1 MWESP
6 TTSPSRHVGPSPFC
20 ARTTRHASYI
30 RPDTRCSTVGSSPE
44 LLSLL
49 HEEGVG
55 LIAFSPLAQ
64 GLLTDRYLHGI
75 PENSR
80 AARPTGH
87 LKREVVTPE
96 RVAQIARLNEIARQR
111 GQSLAEMALAWLL
124 RDNRVTSVL
133 IGASSVEQ
141 LKDNLRA
148 QENTVFS
155 EEELQEIGTVLNQ

>member
-1 MWESP
+1 MFDRWVE
-6 TTSPSRHVGPSPFC
+6 
-20 ARTTRHASYI
+20 
-30 RPDTRCSTVGSSPE
+30 PE

-87 LKREVVTPE
+87 LKREAVTPE

-124 RDNRVTSVL
+124 RDKRVTSVL

>member
-1 MWESP
+1 MFDRWVE
-6 TTSPSRHVGPSPFC
+6 
-20 ARTTRHASYI
+20 
-30 RPDTRCSTVGSSPE
+30 PE

-49 HEEGVG
+49 QEEGVG

-64 GLLTDRYLHGI
+64 GLLTNRYLHGI
-75 PENSR
+75 PDDSR

-87 LKREVVTPE
+87 LKREAITPE
-96 RVAQIARLNEIARQR
+96 RMSQINRLNDIASQR
-111 GQSLAEMALAWLL
+111 GQTLAEMALAWLL

-148 QENTVFS
+148 QENTIFTD
-155 EEELQEIGTVLNQ
+155 EELENIGTIINE

>member
-1 MWESP
+1 MFDRWVE
-6 TTSPSRHVGPSPFC
+6 
-20 ARTTRHASYI
+20 
-30 RPDTRCSTVGSSPE
+30 PE
-44 LLSLL
+44 LLPLL
-49 HEEGVG
+49 QEEGVG

-87 LKREVVTPE
+87 LKREAVTPE

-111 GQSLAEMALAWLL
+111 SQSLAEMALAWLL
-124 RDNRVTSVL
+124 RDKRVTSVL

-148 QENTVFS
+148 QENTAFS
-155 EEELQEIGTVLNQ
+155 EEELREIGTVLNQ